1 MSTRGIQVSRDL
13 FQATVNDHM
22 SLEALSALV
31 YACDLVA
38 TPSSDHSENTRKI
51 LTQKQKVFL
60 LLRKRLQAGEQ
71 ASDQVVMTIFFLL
84 TLDVST

>member
-1 MSTRGIQVSRDL
+1 MSPRGTQVSRDL
-13 FQATVNDHM
+13 FQATVNDQM

-38 TPSSDHSENTRKI
+38 TPSSDHAENTRKI
-51 LTQKQKVFL
+51 LTQKHRVFSI
-60 LLRKRLQAGEQ
+60 LRKQLETGYQM
-71 ASDQVVMTIFFLL
+71 SDQVIMIIFFLL